1 MGASE
6 APGSGE
12 VGMLRIGIEEG
23 DGEGDAWVAEGVA
36 AGEGAKGG
44 LVGERMGG
52 VCVGPLGG
60 RW

>member
-1 MGASE
+1 
-6 APGSGE
+6 
-12 VGMLRIGIEEG
+12 MLRIGIEEG

-44 LVGERMGG
+44 LVGEGMGG